1 MAEQSALEWYV
12 VRTKPHQEH
21 LVESTLSRVGIEILC
36 PRIRERKHIRRKM
49 QSVVTPLFPSY
60 LFARFCLSQSRT
72 VMYATGVR
80 NLVSFGHAPA
90 IVQNEIVAGIRARL
104 QDGVVDLK
112 VPNFNRGDV
121 VRIRE
126 GPLCG
131 LEAVFEQEMIGQQRA
146 MLLMKTLT
154 CQVRV
159 ILDLKSVVNL

>member
-1 MAEQSALEWYV
+1 MAEQAGLEWHV
-12 VRTKPHQEH
+12 VRTKPHQEQS
-21 LVESTLSRVGIEILC
+21 VELNLSRAGIEVFC
-36 PRIRERKHIRRKM
+36 PRIREEKYIRRKV
-49 QSVVTPLFPSY
+49 QSVVAPLFPSY
-60 LFARFCLSQSRT
+60 LFVRFCLSQSRT

-80 NLVSFGHAPA
+80 RLVSFGHTPA
-90 IVQNEIVAGIRARL
+90 IVQDEIIDGIRDRL
-104 QDGVVDLK
+104 QDGVVNLK
-112 VPNFNRGDV
+112 VPSFSRGDV

-131 LEAVFEQEMIGQQRA
+131 LEAVFEQEMIGKQRV